1 MLSYLL
7 TIFYF
12 QIPILNSISDNDD
25 YFFQYSNG
33 YYSMKT
39 DCVEGMAF
47 QWTIIK
53 TTPLFLPLLHFHKQL
68 FYHLVSDFII
78 SLSLYWNINHPAYW
92 SIRRFG
98 FRDSP
103 NIIMNNSTTVL
114 IKLSFVAIYT
124 TSNRDLLN
132 MERKQ
137 ESIG

>member
-7 TIFYF
+7 TIVYF
-12 QIPILNSISDNDD
+12 QIPILNRKPDNDD

-33 YYSMKT
+33 YYSMKNRLCRRNGLSVNNYQNNST
-39 DCVEGMAF
+39 F
-47 QWTIIK
+47 SS
-53 TTPLFLPLLHFHKQL
+53 LLHFHKQL
-68 FYHLVSDFII
+68 FYPLVSDFII

-98 FRDSP
+98 FRDFP
-103 NIIMNNSTTVL
+103 NIIMNNSITVL

-132 MERKQ
+132 MEGRQ
-137 ESIG
+137 HR

>member
-33 YYSMKT
+33 YYSMKNRLCRRNGLSVNNYQRNST
-39 DCVEGMAF
+39 F
-47 QWTIIK
+47 SS
-53 TTPLFLPLLHFHKQL
+53 LLHFHKQL
-68 FYHLVSDFII
+68 FYPLVSDFII

-98 FRDSP
+98 FRDFP
-103 NIIMNNSTTVL
+103 NIIMN
-114 IKLSFVAIYT
+114 KLHYNTYQTFICCNIYY
-124 TSNRDLLN
+124 
-132 MERKQ
+132 
-137 ESIG
+137 

>member
-7 TIFYF
+7 TIVYF
-12 QIPILNSISDNDD
+12 QIPILNIYLIMMIISINTQMDTTLW
-25 YFFQYSNG
+25 
-33 YYSMKT
+33 KT

-68 FYHLVSDFII
+68 FYPLVSDFII

-98 FRDSP
+98 FRDFP
-103 NIIMNNSTTVL
+103 NIIMNNSITVL

-132 MERKQ
+132 MEGRQ
-137 ESIG
+137 DR